1 MLDAYYG
8 FLFFNTSNFSFEKLL
23 AFEDHTINDL
33 QIFLSKIL
41 DALYDF
47 QVLKQLSKAGVTA
60 GFIDGHRG
68 FFVGLFFLTKKPERK
83 K

>member
-1 MLDAYYG
+1 M
-8 FLFFNTSNFSFEKLL
+8 
-23 AFEDHTINDL
+23 
-33 QIFLSKIL
+33 QIKCRIY
-41 DALYDF
+41 LYDF

-83 K
+83 KWKIENTSFG